1 MVEGREGERDRAA
14 VVVNPVRST
23 GSFVATQPTEVIMQ
37 RTNAVK
43 AYPTLAAA
51 VLAMAALVDPIIST
65 ASAASSYPSRPV
77 RMVVP
82 YAPGGGSDIAG
93 RTIGQKLGE
102 WTGQTFIV
110 DNRPGA
116 GSMVGTEIVARA
128 APDGYTII
136 LADMPHSINSV
147 AYSKPRYDAVKDFA
161 PISLVATAPIMW
173 VAHPSFPANS
183 LKELIAMAKA
193 QPGKISFGTSGIGS
207 APHMTYEWLRHR
219 TGMQLNHVPYKGGGP
234 AIADVLANHI
244 PLAFNATPPSIGH
257 VREGRMKGIGISS
270 ATRHPLLPDVPT
282 IMEAGVPDFALIHW
296 YGILATGGTPR
307 EVVVLLNG
315 LIRKALEEPDVKKR
329 FAQLALDIS
338 PSSPEAFRKMIE
350 GDVARW
356 RDVVRQANI
365 RLD

>member
-1 MVEGREGERDRAA
+1 MHIVRA
-14 VVVNPVRST
+14 VNSRPA
-23 GSFVATQPTEVIMQ
+23 FVAAALM
-37 RTNAVK
+37 
-43 AYPTLAAA
+43 LAA
-51 VLAMAALVDPIIST
+51 LADPIIST
-65 ASAASSYPSRPV
+65 ASAASTYPTRPV

-82 YAPGGGSDIAG
+82 YAPGGGSDISG
-93 RTIGQKLGE
+93 RAIGQKLGE
-102 WTGQTFIV
+102 WTGQSFIV

-147 AYSKPRYDAVKDFA
+147 AYAKQRYDAVKDFA

-183 LKELIAMAKA
+183 FKELIAMAKA

-219 TGMQLNHVPYKGGGP
+219 TGMELNHVPYKGGGP
-234 AIADVLANHI
+234 AIADVLANNI

-270 ATRHPLLPDVPT
+270 ATRHPLLPNVPT
-282 IMEAGVPDFALIHW
+282 ISEAGVPDFALIHW
-296 YGILATGGTPR
+296 YGILVTGGTPR
-307 EVVVLLNG
+307 EVVTVLNG

-329 FAQLALDIS
+329 FAQLALDVS
-338 PSSPEAFRKMIE
+338 PSSPEAFARMLE

>member
-1 MVEGREGERDRAA
+1 MK
-14 VVVNPVRST
+14 N
-23 GSFVATQPTEVIMQ
+23 
-37 RTNAVK
+37 
-43 AYPTLAAA
+43 
-51 VLAMAALVDPIIST
+51 AALRSISLMFAAHLSVAALSVPVVSP
-65 ASAASSYPSRPV
+65 ASAAATYPTRPV
-77 RMVVP
+77 RMVIP
-82 YAPGGGSDIAG
+82 YAPGGGSDISG
-93 RTIGQKLGE
+93 RAIGQKLGE
-102 WTGQTFIV
+102 WTGQTFVV

-147 AYSKPRYDAVKDFA
+147 AYSKQRYDAVKDFA
-161 PISLVATAPIMW
+161 PISLVATAPMMW

-183 LKELIAMAKA
+183 FKELIALAKA
-193 QPGKISFGTSGIGS
+193 QPGKLSFGTSGIGS

-219 TGMQLNHVPYKGGGP
+219 TGLDLNHVPYKGGGP
-234 AIADVLANHI
+234 AIADVVANHI

-270 ATRHPLLPDVPT
+270 ATRHPLLPNVPT
-282 IMEAGVPDFALIHW
+282 FMEAGVTGFSLMHW

-307 EVVVLLNG
+307 EVVTLLNG
-315 LIRKALEEPDVKKR
+315 LIRKALDEPDVKNR

-338 PSSPEAFRKMIE
+338 PSSPEAFRTMLE
-350 GDVARW
+350 GDVKRW
-356 RDVVRQANI
+356 REVVRQANI

>member
-1 MVEGREGERDRAA
+1 MHSIRLVKSCPTMFAATFMV
-14 VVVNPVRST
+14 
-23 GSFVATQPTEVIMQ
+23 
-37 RTNAVK
+37 
-43 AYPTLAAA
+43 
-51 VLAMAALVDPIIST
+51 AALADPIVSK
-65 ASAASSYPSRPV
+65 ASAASAYPMRAV

-82 YAPGGGSDIAG
+82 YAPGGGSDISG
-93 RTIGQKLGE
+93 RAIGQKLAE
-102 WTGQTFIV
+102 WTGQSFIV

-147 AYSKPRYDAVKDFA
+147 AYAKQRYDAINDFA

-219 TGMQLNHVPYKGGGP
+219 TGMELNHVPYKGGGP

-270 ATRHPLLPDVPT
+270 GTRHPLLPSVPT
-282 IMEAGVPDFALIHW
+282 IMEAGVADFSVMHW

-307 EVVVLLNG
+307 EVVTLLNG
-315 LIRKALEEPDVKKR
+315 LIRKALDEPDVKKR

-338 PSSPEAFRKMIE
+338 PSSPEAFSKMLE
-350 GDVARW
+350 GDVKRW
-356 RDVVRQANI
+356 REVVRQANL